1 MSSAYRVLIADK
13 ITLDGLAPL
22 HDDDRFEL
30 VVETG
35 LDQEALADKLVDF
48 DAVLVRSATKIS
60 QHALSKTQ
68 RLKVIGRAGVGV
80 DTIDVAAAT
89 EKGVAVLNAPAGNTT
104 SAAEL
109 AFALLMALA
118 RNIPAADRSMKE
130 GQWNRSA
137 LAGRELAGKTL
148 GLIGAGRVGSEV
160 ATRARAFD
168 MRVLVYDPYLSDDQ
182 AERLGITQVELD
194 EALSQADIVSLH
206 VPLTDSTRG
215 LIGPREL
222 SLMKQGALM
231 VNAARGGVVDEDA
244 LLQALNGGHLGGAAL
259 DVFAEEPLGADH
271 PLRAAANVIL
281 TPHLGASTGEAQE
294 NVAREIAEGVRA
306 ALLDGD
312 LSRAVNA
319 PSIGGEEMRRLR
331 PLLDLT
337 TRLGR
342 IARALAQGPIR
353 EVELRYA
360 GDRENVLR
368 PLSAAAM
375 IGLLTD
381 VVGAHAVNFVNALHL
396 AQARG
401 KKLKRVRTD
410 RLQAYGEYVEVGV
423 KGKDWEFLVA
433 GALLA
438 EEHPRLVKLGDYHVD
453 VIPRGRLIILK
464 NRDVPGVIG
473 RVGTLLG
480 EAGVNIAEY
489 HQSRHENGDHALA
502 AIRVEGDLDE
512 AVLLELAATPDVVE
526 VSSVDLTD

>member
-13 ITLDGLAPL
+13 IALDGLAPL
-22 HDDDRFEL
+22 QDDDRFEL

-35 LDQEALADKLVDF
+35 LDQAALADKLVDF

-60 QHALSKTQ
+60 QEALAKTQ

-89 EKGVAVLNAPAGNTT
+89 EKGIAVLNAPAGNIT

-118 RNIPAADRSMKE
+118 RNIPSADRSMKDGE
-130 GQWNRSA
+130 WNRST
-137 LAGRELAGKTL
+137 LAGRELCGKTL
-148 GLIGAGRVGSEV
+148 GLIGAGRVGGEV

-182 AERLGITQVELD
+182 AEVLGITQVELD

-206 VPLTDSTRG
+206 IPLTDSTRG

-222 SLMKQGALM
+222 SLMKQGALL
-231 VNAARGGVVDEDA
+231 VNAARGGVVDEQA
-244 LLQALNGGHLGGAAL
+244 LLQALNEGHLGGAAL
-259 DVFAEEPLGADH
+259 DVFAEEPLPAEH
-271 PLRAAANVIL
+271 PLRTAPNIIL
-281 TPHLGASTGEAQE
+281 TPHLGASTVEAQK
-294 NVAREIAEGVRA
+294 NVAREIAEGVKG

-331 PLLDLT
+331 PLMDLT

-342 IARALAQGPIR
+342 IARALAKGPIR
-353 EVELRYA
+353 SVEMRYA

-381 VVGAHAVNFVNALHL
+381 VVGSQAVNFVNALHL

-401 KKLKRVRTD
+401 KELKRVRTG
-410 RLQAYGEYVEVGV
+410 RLQAYGEYVEVGIV
-423 KGKDWEFLVA
+423 GNDWEFRVA

-438 EEHPRLVKLGDYHVD
+438 EGHPRLVKLGDYHVD
-453 VIPRGRLIILK
+453 VVPAGLLIILR

-480 EAGVNIAEY
+480 ETGVNIVEY
-489 HQSRHENGDHALA
+489 HQSRHESKDEALA
-502 AIRVEGDLDE
+502 AIRVEGDLDD
-512 AVLLELAATPDVVE
+512 AVIADLQGITDVLEVFT
-526 VSSVDLTD
+526 VDLRE